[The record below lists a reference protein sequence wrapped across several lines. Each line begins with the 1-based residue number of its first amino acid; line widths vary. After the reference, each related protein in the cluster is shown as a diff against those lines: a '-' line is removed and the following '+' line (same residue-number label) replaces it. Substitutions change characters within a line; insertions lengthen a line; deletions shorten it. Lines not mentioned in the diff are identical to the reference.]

1 MRYTPKSELEQ
12 RIARLQESLRQ
23 NGING
28 AIIVQN
34 ADLFYFS
41 GTIQRSHLFV
51 PSEGKPLLL
60 VKKDLE
66 RAKKESALDN
76 ITGLESLKEITTVL
90 QSYGYGP
97 FGTLGFELDVLP
109 AEQYLR
115 YQKLFEPAI
124 IVNIGSLIRTV
135 RMIKTPYEIEIL
147 RDLTK
152 FHHEIFSFIRD
163 NLQEGISECEMNG
176 KITGISQKKGHSGLM
191 RIRGFNQDL
200 FYVHF
205 LSGHNTAPSY
215 FEGSVGGKGV
225 SPAFA
230 QGSSNKLIGGN
241 EPVLVDYSFN
251 LDGYMLDQTRI
262 FCIGKLPDHLAE
274 AHKTAIDI
282 LKELEKMALPGV
294 NCSKL
299 YERAMELAA
308 ASPFK
313 KHFLGFPK
321 PVTFIGHGIGIEL
334 DELPIIAPGFNIPL
348 QAGMVF
354 ALEPKFVFPDGAVGV
369 ENTYLLTEDGLEAL
383 TTFEED
389 VIYI

>member
-1 MRYTPKSELEQ
+1 MRYTPELELEQ
-12 RIARLQESLRQ
+12 RITRLQDSLKYS
-23 NGING
+23 GIDG

-51 PSEGKPLLL
+51 PAEGEPILL

-66 RAKKESALDN
+66 RAKKESALKN
-76 ITGLESLKEITTVL
+76 ITGLESLKEIKTVL
-90 QSYGYGP
+90 QSYGYGS
-97 FGTLGFELDVLP
+97 FDLIGFELDVLP

-115 YQKLFEPAI
+115 FQKLFEPARI
-124 IVNIGSLIRTV
+124 TNIGPLIRNL
-135 RMIKTPYEIEIL
+135 RMIKSPYEIEIF
-147 RDLTK
+147 RDITK
-152 FHHEIFSFIRD
+152 HHHEIFSFIRN

-205 LSGHNTAPSY
+205 LSGRNTTPSY

-230 QGSSNKLIGGN
+230 QGSSTKLIGRN

-262 FCIGKLPDHLAE
+262 FCIGTLPDHLVE

-282 LKELEKMALPGV
+282 LRELETMSAPGLS
-294 NCSKL
+294 CSKL
-299 YERAMELAA
+299 YDRAVELAA
-308 ASPFK
+308 KSPYE

-321 PVTFIGHGIGIEL
+321 PVNFVGHGIGIEL
-334 DELPIIAPGFNIPL
+334 DELPVIASGFNSPL
-348 QAGMVF
+348 QTGMVF

-369 ENTYLLTEDGLEAL
+369 ENTYLLTEKGLESL

-389 VIYI
+389 IIYT

>member
-1 MRYTPKSELEQ
+1 MRYTPQFELNQ
-12 RIARLQESLRQ
+12 RITRLQDSMKESS
-23 NGING
+23 IDG

-51 PSEGKPLLL
+51 PAEGEPLLL

-66 RAKKESALDN
+66 RARQESALKN
-76 ITGLESLKEITTVL
+76 ITGLESLREIKTVL
-90 QSYGYGP
+90 QSYGYGS
-97 FGTLGFELDVLP
+97 FDLLGFELDVLP

-115 YQKLFEPAI
+115 FQKLFEPARI
-124 IVNIGSLIRTV
+124 TNIGPLIRNL
-135 RMIKTPYEIEIL
+135 RMIKSPYEIEIFK
-147 RDLTK
+147 DLTK
-152 FHHEIFSFIRD
+152 HHHEIFSFIRN

-176 KITGISQKKGHSGLM
+176 KIAGISQQKGHSGLM

-205 LSGHNTAPSY
+205 LSGRNTTPSY

-230 QGSSNKLIGGN
+230 QGSSTKLIGRN

-262 FCIGKLPDHLAE
+262 FCIGTLPDHLAE

-282 LKELEKMALPGV
+282 LRELETMSAPGLS
-294 NCSKL
+294 CGKL
-299 YERAMELAA
+299 YDRAVELAA
-308 ASPFK
+308 RSPYK
-313 KHFLGFPK
+313 KHFLGYPK
-321 PVTFIGHGIGIEL
+321 PVNFVGHGIGIEL
-334 DELPIIAPGFNIPL
+334 DELPVIASGFNSPL

-369 ENTYLLTEDGLEAL
+369 ENTYLLTESELEPL
-383 TTFEED
+383 TVFEENI
-389 VIYI
+389 IYI